1 MRRFIVRVGLLVTC
15 LACCSQPACAAEL
28 SLRTNGQQVPRDV
41 LEAEA
46 EGLVE
51 VKYIP
56 NDSRSA
62 QIVVANRTD
71 QPLTLRLPDAFTG
84 VPVLAQLG
92 MGGMGGM
99 GGGMGG
105 MGGGMGGMGG
115 GQTMGGGGMGGM
127 GGGMGGMGGG
137 MGGMG
142 GGMGGMGGGLF
153 SVPPEKT
160 RVVKVATV
168 CLEHGKDEPSPRL
181 PYRLARLEQFSD
193 DPALAALL
201 VSLGRSEIPQR
212 VAQAAAWHLSSGLSW
227 QALAAEKI
235 DRPGGVADVPYF
247 SPNELYAAR
256 QVVMTI
262 LSRPENRRTSGS
274 TGRQI
279 RSPGEG

>member
-1 MRRFIVRVGLLVTC
+1 
-15 LACCSQPACAAEL
+15 
-28 SLRTNGQQVPRDV
+28 
-41 LEAEA
+41 
-46 EGLVE
+46 
-51 VKYIP
+51 
-56 NDSRSA
+56 
-62 QIVVANRTD
+62 
-71 QPLTLRLPDAFTG
+71 
-84 VPVLAQLG
+84 
-92 MGGMGGM
+92 
-99 GGGMGG
+99 
-105 MGGGMGGMGG
+105 
-115 GQTMGGGGMGGM
+115 
-127 GGGMGGMGGG
+127 
-137 MGGMG
+137 
-142 GGMGGMGGGLF
+142 LF

-274 TGRQI
+274 NGRQI

>member
-1 MRRFIVRVGLLVTC
+1 MRRFILRLGLLVAC

-28 SLRTNGQQVPRDV
+28 SLRTDGQQVPRDV

-46 EGLVE
+46 DGLVE

-84 VPVLAQLG
+84 VPVLAQF
-92 MGGMGGM
+92 
-99 GGGMGG
+99 GGGI
-105 MGGGMGGMGG
+105 GGGGGGGGAGFGAGGIGGGGMGG

-142 GGMGGMGGGLF
+142 GGMGGGMF

-181 PYRLARLEQFSD
+181 PYRLARLGQFSD
-193 DPALAALL
+193 DPALTELL
-201 VSLGRSEIPQR
+201 VAFGRSEIPQR
-212 VAQAAAWHLSSGLSW
+212 VAQAAAWHLSSGLTW
-227 QALAAEKI
+227 QALAAKKI
-235 DRPGGVADVPYF
+235 DRPGGVPDVPYF

-274 TGRQI
+274 AGRQI